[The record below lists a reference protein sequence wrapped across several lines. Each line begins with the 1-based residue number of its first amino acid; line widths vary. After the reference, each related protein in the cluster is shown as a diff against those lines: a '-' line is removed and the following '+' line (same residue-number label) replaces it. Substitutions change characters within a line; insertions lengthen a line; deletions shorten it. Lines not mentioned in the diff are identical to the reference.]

1 MKQEEIEIKQYIAL
15 KRWDATLK
23 GEEYVVKTCPYCEK
37 SDNSFYISAKTGQF
51 RCMRASCGKTGNL
64 LTLKKDL
71 GDLKQS
77 KPKEDAS
84 KFISSDLIEKR
95 HNRLKNK
102 PEYLD
107 KLYARGITDEAI
119 DFFRLGFC
127 NLDING
133 TSTPF
138 LCIPHLV
145 NGVAKNVKYRTWLED
160 DTYNKADKW
169 RREEGLASV
178 LFNADVLR
186 MSPKRVV
193 LVESELDAISVWC
206 AGEKNVV
213 GLTCGADTFKPEWYD
228 LFDGIEEIIEGLDAD
243 IAGFNGAKKI
253 ARRLGFNRTKYATW
267 PMKDP
272 NKVLTDMGP
281 EAIMYAL
288 SRPEG
293 FEVTGVRTF
302 SQALQRRFSNVGEGL
317 TGIYTPWPSVNKKL
331 GKRGFQDGDLVVLS
345 APYKTGKSLWSNQW
359 SLWLAENG
367 FPILQVNLE
376 MSVDQLIDTAVKV
389 VRKKTDETIMP
400 IDYLETDV
408 YMKDHPVYYLEDED
422 GSLSSVD
429 KMFEAMEDA
438 VKRYG
443 IKFIVFDHL
452 HFLVRSLTHTN
463 AEIGII
469 TRRFKSFA
477 RKNSVIVC
485 LIAQPRKLNGQ
496 RPTADDLK
504 DSVSIATDADCII
517 LMYRERVGQD
527 EFDLQ
532 DGDEYV
538 EGGPQVIQSPITEI
552 IFAAARFAG
561 SGLARLYFDGETAT
575 FYELD
580 GTQPKLGCFYNPKEE
595 V

>member
-1 MKQEEIEIKQYIAL
+1 MKQEEIEVKQYIAL
-15 KRWDATLK
+15 KRWEAKLK
-23 GEEYVVKTCPYCEK
+23 GDEYTVKTCPYCQK
-37 SDNSFYISAKTGQF
+37 SDDSFYISAKTGQF

-64 LTLKKDL
+64 LTLKRDL

-77 KPKEDAS
+77 KPKEDSS
-84 KFISSDLIEKR
+84 KFISSDNIEKW

-107 KLYARGITDEAI
+107 KVRARGITDEAI
-119 DFFRLGFC
+119 DFFRLGFRM
-127 NLDING
+127 LDING
-133 TSTPF
+133 TPTPY

-145 NGVAKNVKYRTWLED
+145 NGVAKNVKYRILLD
-160 DTYNKADKW
+160 DDQYHAQDKW
-169 RREEGLASV
+169 RREEGFASV
-178 LFNADVLR
+178 LFNVDVMR
-186 MSPKRVV
+186 SNPKQVIIC
-193 LVESELDAISVWC
+193 ESELDTISVWC

-213 GLTCGADTFKPEWYD
+213 GLTCGADTFKPDWFD
-228 LFDGIEEIIEGLDAD
+228 LFEDTEEIIMALDAD
-243 IAGFNGAKKI
+243 VAGFNGAKKT
-253 ARRLGFNRTKYATW
+253 ARRLGFNRTKYVTW
-267 PMKDP
+267 PLKDP
-272 NKVLTDMGP
+272 NKVLVDMGA
-281 EAIMYAL
+281 ETILYTL
-288 SRPEG
+288 SKPEG

-302 SQALQRRFSNVGEGL
+302 SQAIERRFSNVGTGKSGL
-317 TGIYTPWPSVNKKL
+317 YTPWPSVNKKL

-345 APYKTGKSLWSNQW
+345 APFKTGKSIWSNQW
-359 SLWLAENG
+359 ALWLAEYNV
-367 FPILQVNLE
+367 PVLHVNLE
-376 MSVDQLIDTAVKV
+376 MSVDQLVDTAVKV
-389 VRKKTDETIMP
+389 VRKKTDDTIMP
-400 IDYLETDV
+400 IDYMETEV
-408 YMKDHPVYYLEDED
+408 YMKDHPVYYLEDEE
-422 GSLSSVD
+422 GSLSTVD

-443 IKFIVFDHL
+443 IKFLVFDHL

-477 RKNSVIVC
+477 RKNGVVVC

-517 LMYRERVGQD
+517 LMYRERVAQD
-527 EFDLQ
+527 EFDS
-532 DGDEYV
+532 DEGDTF

-561 SGLARLYFDGETAT
+561 SGMCRLYFDGETAT

-580 GTQPKLGCFYNPKEE
+580 GTQPKLGYFYNPKEE